1 MMQLIGLSF
10 KSIQQLIQ
18 LNNNNNNTN
27 SIKKWAE
34 DLNRY
39 FSKEDI
45 QMAKRHMKRCSASL
59 VIIKMQIETT
69 VKGFPGGSVVKN
81 SPCNAGDT
89 SLIPDPGTIPMLWGN

>member
-1 MMQLIGLSF
+1 M
-10 KSIQQLIQ
+10 
-18 LNNNNNNTN
+18 
-27 SIKKWAE
+27 E